1 MSDQLIHYG
10 VKGMR
15 KGTRKSREER
25 NAERRAKYEAKLKA
39 KYGIDDVGKIE
50 NYLKKRKE
58 HAEKVKNWRLAN
70 QRNRQLTA
78 TERREKYY
86 GELDR
91 GKLGKTYSTDA
102 TLAEAARKFYK
113 KGHNKRMGH
122 SELMHFGVKGMKWG
136 VRKSRIKNSKKWSSS
151 KQAKIDGMSDDQ
163 LRRINNRIRL
173 EKEYRQLTQTR
184 MERYRNKAG
193 KAAEEAAF
201 NTLQNVI
208 QKGLKKAA
216 SQGGS
221 AAIKGAKRFKH
232 SETGMSSNI
241 FFIDEDEVLAHH
253 GVKGMRW
260 GVRKQRPSGG
270 AGPSKKR
277 KGLSRKQ
284 KAAIAGV
291 LGTAAAAGA
300 GYYLHKSGNG
310 KKLAGLAKKQGAAA
324 KKFAQGKGRNLGA
337 QARVKKAQAKRF
349 AKAQSANAKG
359 AAEKLKTTKTTKAGK
374 YAEATRLGANAAK
387 FKAGAA
393 ARSAGYKAK
402 NQAWKAGNS
411 ARNAAK
417 GGASGV
423 KSAAGSAARAAKSKF
438 GKKAPSK
445 ALSTAVRSGGAGR
458 RKLAVS
464 GTKVVSRGDKT
475 LAKNLAKIGAV
486 GVGAHAT
493 GVVAGRAAAK
503 AAGKKL
509 ESTGKRRRAQK
520 RR

>member
-1 MSDQLIHYG
+1 MSDTLMHYG

-15 KGTRKSREER
+15 RGTRKSREER

-39 KYGIDDVGKIE
+39 KYGDNDIGKIE
-50 NYLKKRKE
+50 TYLKIRKE
-58 HAEKVKNWRLAN
+58 HAEKVKKWRQAN

-136 VRKSRIKNSKKWSSS
+136 VRKKRIKDAKKWTSK

-163 LRRINNRIRL
+163 LKKANNRLRL
-173 EKEYRQLTQTR
+173 EKEYKQLTQTKL
-184 MERYRNKAG
+184 EKYRKRVG

-201 NTLQNVI
+201 NTLQNAL
-208 QKGLKKAA
+208 QKGFKSAA
-216 SQGGS
+216 SRGGS

-232 SETGMSSNI
+232 SETGMPNNNI

-253 GVKGMRW
+253 GVKGMHW

-277 KGLSRKQ
+277 KGLSRNQ
-284 KAAIAGV
+284 KRAIAGA
-291 LGTAAAAGA
+291 LGLAAGV
-300 GYYLHKSGNG
+300 GTGIYLQKSGNG
-310 KKLAGLAKKQGAAA
+310 KKIAALAKKQGAAA

-337 QARVKKAQAKRF
+337 QARVKQAQAKRF
-349 AKAQSANAKG
+349 AKAQSANVKG
-359 AAEKLKTTKTTKAGK
+359 AADKLKTTKAGK

-402 NQAWKAGNS
+402 NQAWKAGNT

-464 GTKVVSRGDKT
+464 GTKVVGRGDKT

-509 ESTGKRRRAQK
+509 ESTGKRRRVKK